1 MQLAVGGLP
10 DRLHGFHGG
19 PLAATAAAEGYC
31 QRVTAIWGS
40 GPGGQ
45 WSPLEPAAYPAE
57 ATLHDLVQEAPQMLP
72 LAGSP
77 QLAVLGRE
85 VRLGTGFAD
94 LLAVESTGRL
104 VIIEVKLAENAESR
118 RAVVAQVLSYAGY
131 LQGLD
136 PEQLESQILGQHL
149 EAGGSVLA
157 AAQAAGHQDA
167 VDPEDFREG
176 LARSLADGSFRLVIV
191 LDSAPDELVQVVGY
205 LQSVTDKIDIDLVTV
220 AVYDVAGS
228 QVLVPQ
234 RIDPGRRIRELSDAQ
249 VTARQAGGLRDGSA
263 EFRADIASLPAAR
276 RDVLARLADWADTLE
291 HDGLVK
297 LFTYRGKNGIT
308 SLQPYL
314 LDDNAGLVVISSGKG
329 SAYMQF
335 WRSVF
340 ERRAPRSIPAVEAAL
355 GTELKQG
362 NSTHEFAQPLLEALT
377 LAHREA
383 ADNHHARAGK
393 YRSG

>member
-1 MQLAVGGLP
+1 
-10 DRLHGFHGG
+10 
-19 PLAATAAAEGYC
+19 
-31 QRVTAIWGS
+31 
-40 GPGGQ
+40 
-45 WSPLEPAAYPAE
+45 
-57 ATLHDLVQEAPQMLP
+57 MLP

-77 QLAVLGRE
+77 RLTVLGRE
-85 VRLGTGFAD
+85 VRLGTGYAD

-104 VIIEVKLAENAESR
+104 VVIEVKLAENAESR

-136 PEQLESQILGQHL
+136 PEQLESQILGRHL

-157 AAQAAGHQDA
+157 AMQAPGHQDA
-167 VDPEDFREG
+167 VDSEDFREG

-234 RIDPGRRIRELSDAQ
+234 RIEPGRRMRELSDAQ
-249 VTARQAGGLRDGSA
+249 VTARQVGGGLHNGPA
-263 EFRADIASLPAAR
+263 EFRADIAELPPAR
-276 RDVLARLADWADTLE
+276 RDGLARLADWAGTLE
-291 HDGLVK
+291 HDGLVR
-297 LFTYRGKNGIT
+297 LFTYRGKSGIT
-308 SLQPYL
+308 TLLPYL
-314 LDDNAGLVVISSGKG
+314 VGDDAGLVAIASGKG

-340 ERRAPRSIPAVEAAL
+340 ERRAPHSIPAVEAAL

-377 LAHREA
+377 LAYREA
-383 ADNHHARAGK
+383 ADNHHAD
-393 YRSG
+393 